1 MIFVLP
7 QESGHGKYNGA
18 VECELVTR
26 LGMEMRLKDVLIACE
41 PDLDMLTCGDNLL
54 AHEL

>member
-1 MIFVLP
+1 VIFVLP